1 MVKTHPPFW
10 HTLICQSDCVAAC
23 EALRFSATELRLRR
37 FFVCI
42 VFLERDDPMK
52 SSGKRALAFILCLI
66 LCIGLLQAGALAAT
80 PLTVTG
86 ITASKTTACV
96 GETITWTA
104 TATGGSGTLQ
114 YYFIIY
120 KDGSKVTTR
129 VYNTANTFSYIP
141 MEPGTYK
148 ARVYVKDATDTKVNK
163 LSTGVTVSE
172 AAGPSITSITANKT
186 TASVG

>member
-1 MVKTHPPFW
+1 MLGLSCDAIKYRTDRIRVCVLPMVKTHPPFW

-37 FFVCI
+37 FFICI

-114 YYFIIY
+114 Y
-120 KDGSKVTTR
+120 SVTSPWSPEHTR
-129 VYNTANTFSYIP
+129 PEFT
-141 MEPGTYK
+141 
-148 ARVYVKDATDTKVNK
+148 
-163 LSTGVTVSE
+163 
-172 AAGPSITSITANKT
+172 
-186 TASVG
+186 